1 MGLLNLALADVDPGA
16 TVCAA
21 RHGCGGHRQYHG
33 KTRRFIG
40 AAEDQKAE
48 EAGGESMK
56 GYLKYCLI
64 HWALWMAFVL
74 VLCLAFDDP
83 WGWPLLIG
91 GTLTQQRQSKGE
103 EQ

>member
-1 MGLLNLALADVDPGA
+1 
-16 TVCAA
+16 
-21 RHGCGGHRQYHG
+21 
-33 KTRRFIG
+33 
-40 AAEDQKAE
+40 
-48 EAGGESMK
+48 MK